1 MKKPIYILLAWIFMI
16 PINIPAQD
24 MAILEALAASGGS
37 LGSIGGELGGRDI
50 VELKEFESLTQ
61 NEFTNTVSQIQKID
75 DAQALEAYRKNL
87 HEKKVDLAFQ
97 LCQEDE
103 SACYLLEQ
111 YKNYKYSKPK
121 PGLKDLELYG
131 VNLFSTYP
139 LSFNQADY
147 SGVPETYV
155 IKPGDIFK
163 ILVVGNQKMNTQIQ
177 VDRQGQLLVPGI
189 GSINLTGMTFEVAR
203 NEITKWVN
211 SKVIGSDVTVSLKA
225 VNSIQVYALGM
236 VDNPGAYKISSASK
250 AINAVIAGGG
260 FNRNASLRSIQIKR
274 DDSIIQEL
282 DLYQFLLF
290 GNTTQDLRLN
300 NGDVVFVGGIN
311 KSVSIHG
318 GVNNPH
324 IFEIKEGDT
333 IKDILDFAQGF
344 SSDADRSKVTVSRK
358 NKYGQYEIF
367 TTNDFNL
374 KTQHSDIIEVDT
386 IKDETI
392 NSIRVVGALKREQE
406 FQYVP
411 DINLGSI
418 INIQRDLLE
427 DTYTPFGLIERYN
440 PETRS
445 AEFIE
450 FDLLS
455 QQALNQ
461 IALRP
466 RDMVYVLSQEDID
479 FINSKSIKKMVSNAS
494 SYLLDA
500 EDSDKDS
507 LNDQK
512 FFQASMLNP
521 SLQLSEDDSEN
532 RREKE
537 SDQNACSNN
546 IMSFG
551 NDDFLTSTKLKY
563 SIYKSFQDHQC
574 TAFLE
579 TYPEL
584 LPVLINAAVPVFG
597 AVRDPGLYPV
607 TERINPSQLLSI
619 AGSSIINSDG
629 ELKLDIGQYG
639 SESIFSDLQSSESIS
654 NIKYLGV
661 KSLSQ
666 AVSSYFVNIYGEVA
680 YPGLYSINANTTIT
694 DIYKLAG
701 GLLYSA
707 YPEAGILSRESVK
720 EIERSALVK
729 AEAELAD
736 ILGSAI
742 TAGVIQQSTTD
753 VLSLVNLMNEISA
766 TQPVGRL
773 IAELN
778 PSKLKQNPQLDISLQ
793 PGDAIYIPKRNNIV
807 TVYGS
812 VLNPVTV
819 PYNPKFSLADYIE
832 LAGGYKDY
840 ADENKTY
847 YILPNGKAR
856 IPSKGLFL
864 RSDEILPGSTIIVPR
879 QARPLSGFSL
889 VEAISPVLASLSIT
903 LASINS
909 ITNSNN

>member
-24 MAILEALAASGGS
+24 MAILEALRASGGS
-37 LGSIGGELGGRDI
+37 LGSIGGDLGGRDI

-131 VNLFSTYP
+131 VNLFSSYP

-189 GSINLTGMTFEVAR
+189 GSINLTGMTFEIAR

-260 FNRNASLRSIQIKR
+260 FNRNSSLRSIQIKR
-274 DDSIIQEL
+274 NNSIIQEL

-290 GNTTQDLRLN
+290 GNTAQDIRLN
-300 NGDVVFVGGIN
+300 NGDVVFVGGVKN
-311 KSVSIHG
+311 SVSIHG

-324 IFEIKEGDT
+324 IFETIEGDT

-344 SSDADRSKVTVSRK
+344 SADADRSKVTVSRK
-358 NKYGQYEIF
+358 NQYGQYEIF

-374 KTQHSDIIEVDT
+374 KIQHSDIIEVDT

-406 FQYVP
+406 FQYAP
-411 DINLGSI
+411 GINLGSM
-418 INIQRDLLE
+418 INIQYDLLE

-466 RDMVYVLSQEDID
+466 RDMVYVLSQADID
-479 FINSKSIKKMVSNAS
+479 LINSKSIKKMVSNAS
-494 SYLLDA
+494 SFLIDA
-500 EDSDKDS
+500 EDSDTDS

-512 FFQASMLNP
+512 FLQASMLNP
-521 SLQLSEDDSEN
+521 SLQLSEDDQEN

-537 SDQNACSNN
+537 SDQNACSQN

-563 SIYKSFQDHQC
+563 SIYKNFQDHQC

-584 LPVLINAAVPVFG
+584 LPVLINSAVPVYG
-597 AVRDPGLYPV
+597 AVRNPGLYPV
-607 TERINPSQLLSI
+607 TERINPLQLLSI

-639 SESIFSDLQSSESIS
+639 GENIFSDLQSSESIS

-680 YPGLYSINANTTIT
+680 YPGLYSINANTSIT

-720 EIERSALVK
+720 EIEKSALVK

-753 VLSLVNLMNEISA
+753 VLSLVSLMNEISA

-778 PSKLKQNPQLDISLQ
+778 PSKLKQNPQLDITLQ
-793 PGDAIYIPKRNNIV
+793 PGDSIYIPKRNNIV

-819 PYNPKFSLADYIE
+819 PYNPKFSLNDYIE